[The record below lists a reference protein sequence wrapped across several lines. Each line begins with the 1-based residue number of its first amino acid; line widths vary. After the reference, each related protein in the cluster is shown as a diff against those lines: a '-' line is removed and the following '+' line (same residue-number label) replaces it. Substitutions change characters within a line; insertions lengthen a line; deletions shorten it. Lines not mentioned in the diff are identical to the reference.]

1 MDSKVDTKIPNNR
14 RTKYIIIGLVV
25 VIFVLSYQL
34 YSAHKIKKGLVE
46 RKTFFVSKLYECRV
60 AAEKTDAKYKD
71 KRTQNEQL
79 AKQLAAK
86 SDDYEKM
93 SNSYKELQASYD
105 SKTTELQKL
114 QQSAV
119 GTNMIFVKHL

>member
-1 MDSKVDTKIPNNR
+1 M
-14 RTKYIIIGLVV
+14 
-25 VIFVLSYQL
+25 LSYQL
-34 YSAHKIKKGLVE
+34 HSAHKIKKSLVE
-46 RKTFFVSKLYECRV
+46 RKAYLIGKLYDCRV